1 MATILRM
8 PEVAANATHA
18 TLVRWIKA
26 EGEPFL
32 AGDCIAEIETD
43 KAVIEVNALE
53 DGVLGKIL
61 APAGSDH
68 AVGAP
73 IAALLAPGESA
84 AAVRDLTE
92 DAPRRDDARAG
103 ATIPSGGPAGV
114 AHTTPQASPDP
125 GKRVFSSPVARL
137 LARRHGLDLA
147 RVRGTGPNGRIVKYD
162 VILAAA
168 LPADRRE
175 EPMSTVAR
183 AIEEIPAGVTSGA
196 RPMSAGSFASTASPW
211 TEIPH
216 SGMRRTIARRL
227 VESKSSVP
235 HFYLTADCRVDRLV
249 ELRAQINEGRSDAVS
264 VNDLVLRA
272 TALAL
277 REEPAVNVA
286 WSDDAILQFE
296 RVDLALA
303 VSTPGGLITPII
315 RDAASRSLLEIHTEA
330 RRLAQ
335 RARDGQLRSEEFVG
349 GSFCVSNLGMYG
361 VDEFAAI
368 INPPQA
374 GILAVGAVRAQPVV
388 DANGH
393 LAVGQIMR
401 CVLSVDHRVV
411 DGALAARW
419 LAAFRRLIETPV
431 SLLI

>member
-8 PEVAANATHA
+8 PEVAANATQA
-18 TLVRWIKA
+18 TLVQWTKA
-26 EGEPFL
+26 EGEPFS

-43 KAVIEVNALE
+43 KAVIEVNAQE
-53 DGVLGKIL
+53 DGILGKIL
-61 APAGSDH
+61 AQAGTDY

-73 IAALLAPGESA
+73 IAVLLVPGESA
-84 AAVRDLTE
+84 DAVRSLVDDGTGR
-92 DAPRRDDARAG
+92 ADARSG
-103 ATIPSGGPAGV
+103 AANSSGEPAGDV
-114 AHTTPQASPDP
+114 HTTLETSQGP
-125 GKRVFSSPVARL
+125 GKRIFSSPVARL
-137 LARRHGLDLA
+137 LARRHGLDLTQ
-147 RVRGTGPNGRIVKYD
+147 VRGSGPNGRVVKYD
-162 VILAAA
+162 VMLAAA
-168 LPADRRE
+168 LLADRRE
-175 EPMSTVAR
+175 EPTSTVAR
-183 AIEEIPAGVTSGA
+183 APEANPADLTARA
-196 RPMSAGSFASTASPW
+196 RPIAEGSFARAASPW

-216 SGMRRTIARRL
+216 TGMRRTIARRL

-235 HFYLTADCRVDRLV
+235 HFYLTADCRADRLI
-249 ELRAQINEGRSDAVS
+249 ELRTQINEGRSEPVS

-286 WSDDAILQFE
+286 WSDDAVLQFE

-315 RDAASRSLLEIHTEA
+315 RDAAGRSLLEIHSEA

-335 RARDGQLRSEEFVG
+335 RARDGQLRPEEFIG

-388 DANGH
+388 DVNGQI
-393 LAVGQIMR
+393 AVGQIMR